1 MIVVLVTVLIKA
13 IGKIGQDFSSYNSNE
28 TLREQWRKRIETP
41 PFPLKCC
48 ISIAYK
54 VKELCCTVSVPFF
67 RTSTDHF
74 LTLHDLKNTPEGSK
88 QAEI

>member
-1 MIVVLVTVLIKA
+1 MIIEIFIIYMIVVLVTVLIKA

-54 VKELCCTVSVPFF
+54 VKKRVVPYLY
-67 RTSTDHF
+67 RF
-74 LTLHDLKNTPEGSK
+74 LEPLQTIS
-88 QAEI
+88 